1 MPSDELPPRLLI
13 LNLAI
18 APSMTMA
25 HIVVMYSNL
34 IEVIWECF
42 LQVIN
47 IKVIKNEPIRTISS
61 SLGAKNNHKYMSFL
75 YQCNIE

>member
-42 LQVIN
+42 FA
-47 IKVIKNEPIRTISS
+47 S
-61 SLGAKNNHKYMSFL
+61 HKY
-75 YQCNIE
+75 